1 MTAAGQRVM
10 LLGQI
15 AGLLPGMLP
24 GLTEQIALAA
34 AGQAAGTV
42 PACRALL
49 EHLRGHPDAL
59 SSGSAQGPL
68 SLIRLAHALAAAGT
82 EEVVLPG
89 CAGCGKVTAS
99 LRSWPGPGLACQS
112 CYKDACR
119 QPCAVCGTLARV
131 AARGSA
137 GPVCNRCYLR
147 DPARHEECARCG
159 RKRRVAYR
167 DADGKPCC
175 EACYPRPRRPCAS
188 CGQAREITATAAAGP
203 VCARCYVQPPRPCG
217 RCGRVRLIAVRA
229 RDGVPDLCAT
239 CHRGPAG
246 ECSQCGRH
254 RILKGRRD
262 GKPICETCY
271 IPPPG
276 TCGFCGQLAPITAR
290 WETGAVCVR
299 CYPRLRARPVPCP
312 RCGQP
317 RVLTSLDQ
325 AGRAVCAACA
335 GREEKYLCRRCGQP
349 ADGLAR
355 GGCSRCALQQRVD
368 ELLGEPGHAT
378 PDLGAIREAL
388 LGAANPKS
396 VLAWLGRSN
405 SARIL
410 AALARHDGPL
420 THELLDTFPRS
431 HSRSQIRQA
440 LVHAGLLPPRQEL
453 IEDVDAWLDDLL
465 GSVPR
470 EHAQLVRPFARW
482 AVLRRAR
489 NRARTRTFTEAS
501 GSWARQQIRAAVDFL
516 AWLDQRG
523 TSLAGIGQ
531 PEIDAWLTSGA
542 SQRYS
547 IRYFLT
553 WAQRHHLTGL
563 VTVPLR
569 QARTPEQELPE
580 DQRWH
585 QLQHCLHQ
593 TALPLRVRVAGA
605 LLLLYGQ
612 PVSRIVQLQATQLSR
627 HHEQAYLLFDQH
639 PVLIPPP
646 LADLIDQL
654 HATATPSAVLGG
666 RGKPASWLFPGQVPG
681 RHLSVNGLVRQLN
694 TCGIQ
699 ARIGRSAALI
709 NLAADL
715 PAAILAD
722 LLGLHINTAVR
733 WVKRARRDWAS
744 YLAARTEIPRRGEAE
759 NMAHRE

>member
-1 MTAAGQRVM
+1 VTAARERAV
-10 LLGQI
+10 LAGQI
-15 AGLLPGMLP
+15 AGLLAGMAP
-24 GLTEQIALAA
+24 GLAEQAALEA

-49 EHLRGHPDAL
+49 EHLRRHPDAL
-59 SSGSAQGPL
+59 SSGSPQGPM
-68 SLIRLAHALAAAGT
+68 SLIRLAHALAAAGI
-82 EEVVLPG
+82 EGVVLPG
-89 CAGCGKVTAS
+89 CAGCGKVTAN

-112 CYKDACR
+112 RYKDACR
-119 QPCAVCGTLARV
+119 QPCAVCGSLARV
-131 AARGSA
+131 AARGPA

-159 RKRRVAYR
+159 RTRRVVWR
-167 DADGKPCC
+167 DADGRPCC
-175 EACYPRPRRPCAS
+175 EACYPRPRRPCAG
-188 CGQAREITATAAAGP
+188 CGQTREVTATTAAGP

-229 RDGVPDLCAT
+229 RDGAPDLCAS

-246 ECSQCGRH
+246 ECSQCGQH

-262 GKPICETCY
+262 GQPICETCY
-271 IPPPG
+271 TPPPD

-312 RCGQP
+312 GCGQP
-317 RVLTSLDQ
+317 PVLTSLDQ

-335 GREEKYLCRRCGQP
+335 GHQEKYLCRRCGQP

-355 GGCSRCALQQRVD
+355 GGCSPCALQQRVD
-368 ELLGEPGHAT
+368 ELLGGPGHAAGLD
-378 PDLGAIREAL
+378 PVRAAL
-388 LGAANPKS
+388 PGAANPKS
-396 VLAWLGRSN
+396 VLTWLGRSN

-420 THELLDTFPRS
+420 THQLLDTFPRS
-431 HSRSQIRQA
+431 QSRSQIRQA

-453 IEDVDAWLDDLL
+453 IEDVEAWLDDLL
-465 GSVPR
+465 GDVPP
-470 EHAQLVRPFARW
+470 EHARLVRPFARW

-489 NRARTRTFTEAS
+489 NRARTRPFTEAS
-501 GSWARQQIRAAVDFL
+501 ASWARQQIRTAVDFL

-523 TSLAGIGQ
+523 TSLAGAGQ
-531 PEIDAWLTSGA
+531 PQVDAWLTGGG

-553 WAQRHHLTGL
+553 WARRHHLTGP

-585 QLQHCLHQ
+585 QLQHCLNQ
-593 TALPLRVRVAGA
+593 AALPLRVRVAGA
-605 LLLLYGQ
+605 LVLLYGQ
-612 PVSRIVQLQATQLSR
+612 PVSRIIQLEAAQLSR
-627 HHEQAYLLFDQH
+627 RHGQACLLLDQH

-654 HATATPSAVLGG
+654 HATATPTAVLGG
-666 RGKPASWLFPGQVPG
+666 RGNPASWLFPGQVPG

-694 TCGIQ
+694 THGIQ
-699 ARIGRSAALI
+699 ARTARSAALI

-733 WVKRARRDWAS
+733 WVKRAKRDWAS
-744 YLAARTEIPRRGEAE
+744 YLAARAE
-759 NMAHRE
+759 TPSTGRPGNIADSE